1 VPVGVRR
8 VHDRRARAE
17 ATAGSEELNRP
28 HAVLGKAL
36 LDLARLFVRVD
47 VQGQLVF
54 SRVAAKRLQ
63 PVAWARPNGVGGNAD
78 ADSCRAQLLE
88 PTQVLRDGLL
98 PEAIDPAAG
107 VRDVEQDARDLR
119 LGRRLG
125 SCVRFGKS
133 EIVKLAD
140 GGVAGVPE
148 FLVDPGVALAD
159 LARDLAPGQ
168 VQHGLAPGPEV
179 GALCSPAQRPLEGVA
194 MRVDET
200 GELETVRHAR
210 EDTRVLRR
218 LLVVGLVGAFL
229 SLPALAH
236 AGTVAIFY
244 YPWYG
249 TPAADGGWQHWSQNN
264 HQPPSDLYSR
274 FYPLQGPYSSSDPR
288 VVAEQMAQISSA
300 GIDEVVISWWGR
312 GSIEDQRLP
321 SVIAAARRR
330 GLVVG
335 IHLEP
340 YAGRSIA
347 SVAQDLAYFATLGVP
362 DVYVYHPRDFPA
374 ADWAAMRAEMPWG
387 VRLLA
392 GTELVGFAAAAHF
405 DGFYTYDFNTYS
417 GGKFV
422 RLCAQ
427 AHALHLVC
435 APSVGPGYNGTRAG
449 ETSGYRPRAQGAT
462 YDRLWTA
469 ALAASPDLV
478 TVTSYNEWGEGTQI
492 EPAQARPGYA
502 SYDGAWGLTGAAA
515 QTAYLS
521 RTAYWAARYHAL
533 R

>member
-1 VPVGVRR
+1 MPVGVRC
-8 VHDRRARAE
+8 VHDRRARTE
-17 ATAGSEELNRP
+17 ATASREELDRP

-36 LDLARLFVRVD
+36 LDLARLFVCVD
-47 VQGQLVF
+47 MQGQLVF
-54 SRVAAKRLQ
+54 SRVATKRLQ

-78 ADSCRAQLLE
+78 ADSRRAQLLE

-98 PEAIDPAAG
+98 PEAVDAAAG
-107 VRDVEQDARDLR
+107 VGDVEQDAHDLR

-125 SCVRFGKS
+125 SCVRFRET
-133 EIVKLAD
+133 EIVELAD

-148 FLVDPGVALAD
+148 LLVDPGIALSD
-159 LARDLAPGQ
+159 PSGCLTPGQ

-179 GALCSPAQRPLEGVA
+179 GALRSPAQRPLEGVA
-194 MRVDET
+194 MRVDKT

-218 LLVVGLVGAFL
+218 LLVVGVVGAFL

-236 AGTVAIFY
+236 AATVAIFY

-249 TPAADGGWQHWSQNN
+249 TPAADGGWQHWSQNS

-274 FYPLQGPYSSSDPR
+274 FYPLQGPYSSSDPAI
-288 VVAEQMAQISSA
+288 VAQQMAQISSA
-300 GIDEVVISWWGR
+300 GIDEVVVSWWGR

-321 SVIAAARRR
+321 LVMSAARRR

-340 YAGRSIA
+340 YPDRSIA
-347 SVAQDLAYFATLGVP
+347 TVAQDLAYFATLGVP

-374 ADWAAMRAEMPWG
+374 ADWAAMRTAMPW
-387 VRLLA
+387 RLRVLA
-392 GTELVGFAAAAHF
+392 GTELVGFAAAARF
-405 DGFYTYDFNTYS
+405 DGLYTYDFNTYN
-417 GGKFV
+417 GGKFI

-427 AHALHLVC
+427 AHAMHLVC
-435 APSVGPGYNGTRAG
+435 APSVGPGYNGRRAG
-449 ETSGYRPRAQGAT
+449 ETSSSRPRARGAT
-462 YDRLWTA
+462 YDRLWSA
-469 ALAASPDLV
+469 SLAAAPDLV

-502 SYDGAWGLTGAAA
+502 SYDGAWDLTGAAA
-515 QTAYLS
+515 QTAYLT

-533 R
+533 H